1 MKKYL
6 FYILL
11 PLIAT
16 ACDDDDKVVM
26 PEAAFTMSDTEVS
39 IYETVTFE
47 YTGSPA
53 TQVVVYPG
61 DTGHDFDLKDEG
73 NSGFVVNDGVAT
85 YAYKEPGTFDVV
97 VVATNYDKTGD
108 VSMMNVARQTI
119 TVKDDDNELRTLSLK
134 RDLYNKELPAS
145 IDGNIILLAVPE
157 KVRISNRD
165 IAVSLKAQRLEV
177 ATMSANASVL
187 VNGAPFVSTTKYNLT
202 APVKVSVVAAS
213 GDQRDYTMHAVSLP
227 SFSAFAIGSAKGT
240 VAFSDYD
247 FDKTTVEV
255 KVPAGTD
262 LTSLVP
268 TFTAAAAKRIQV
280 NGVDQVSGSTAVDF
294 SKPVVY
300 ELTNWEEGNESI
312 SCTSYVT
319 VTVTIQK

>member
-1 MKKYL
+1 MKKYI

-11 PLIAT
+11 PLLAT
-16 ACDDDDKVVM
+16 SCDDDDKVVM
-26 PEAAFTMSDTEVS
+26 PDAGFTMSATEVS

-53 TQVVVYPG
+53 TQVAIYPG

-108 VSMMNVARQTI
+108 VSMMSVARQSI

-134 RDLYNKELPAS
+134 RDLYNKELPAT
-145 IDGNIILLAVPE
+145 IEGNTVVFAVPE

-187 VNGAPFVSTTKYNLT
+187 INDAPFAATTKYNLT
-202 APVKVSVVAAS
+202 EPVKLSVVAAS
-213 GDQRDYTMHAVSLP
+213 GDQRDYTVHAVSLP
-227 SFSAFAIGSAKGT
+227 SFSAFSIGTAKGT

-247 FDKTTVEV
+247 FDKTTVAV
-255 KVPAGTD
+255 TVPAGTD
-262 LTSLVP
+262 LTALVP
-268 TFTAAAAKRIQV
+268 AFTAAAAKRICV
-280 NGVDQVSGSTAVDF
+280 NGVEQVSGSTPVDF
-294 SKPVVY
+294 TEPVVY
-300 ELTNWEEGNESI
+300 ELTNWKDDNEQI

-319 VTVTIQK
+319 VTVQQK